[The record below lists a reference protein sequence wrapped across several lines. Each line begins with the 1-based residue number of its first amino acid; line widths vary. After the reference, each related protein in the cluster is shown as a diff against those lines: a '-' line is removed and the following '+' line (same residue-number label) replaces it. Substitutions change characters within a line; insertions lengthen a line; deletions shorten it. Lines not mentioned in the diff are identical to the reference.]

1 MVWSILAAI
10 LLLAL
15 LALWLIRF
23 RYHIEYESPAALRVA
38 AGVHFLW
45 WRKTLATDP
54 LRLFKHA
61 DGSVPP
67 DAGPSASGPAS
78 ATAASAAAP
87 PAAGTSDAGPGPAK
101 DFPGQRGAVRLPSSW
116 LGFFARFRDRTR
128 QAGVKWM
135 LDPGVWRLLAAFGW
149 RSGRRFL
156 WLIRPRIESLHVGL
170 ENAYDLARFASA
182 WSVAQATVPA
192 LACPVTY
199 GFGVREAEL
208 RARLGGR
215 FTALGLL
222 MLGLLSLT
230 TFPFGPL
237 LRRFARCW
245 RDPELAG
252 WQKRVLLP

>member
-45 WRKTLATDP
+45 WRKTLATEP
-54 LRLFKHA
+54 LRLLKHA
-61 DGSVPP
+61 GGHAPS
-67 DAGPSASGPAS
+67 DAAPSASGPAS
-78 ATAASAAAP
+78 ATAADS
-87 PAAGTSDAGPGPAK
+87 PAAGPSGAGPNPAE
-101 DFPGQRGAVRLPSSW
+101 DFPGQRGAVRLPSS
-116 LGFFARFRDRTR
+116 LIGFIARFRERSR

-149 RSGRRFL
+149 RSGRRVL
-156 WLIRPRIESLHVGL
+156 WLLRPRIESFHLGL

-199 GFGVREAEL
+199 GFGAREAEI
-208 RARLGGR
+208 RTRLGGR

-237 LRRFARCW
+237 LRQFARCW
-245 RDPELAG
+245 RDPGLAG

>member
-23 RYHIEYESPAALRVA
+23 RYHLEYESPATLRLA

-45 WRKTLATDP
+45 WGKTLATDP
-54 LRLFKHA
+54 LRLLGLGEGKVSS
-61 DGSVPP
+61 DSGPTP
-67 DAGPSASGPAS
+67 TAGPNSAAGPMRDSGPI
-78 ATAASAAAP
+78 P
-87 PAAGTSDAGPGPAK
+87 EPGPSGPV
-101 DFPGQRGAVRLPSSW
+101 DFPGQRGALRLPVTW
-116 LGFFARFRDRTR
+116 VEFFAKARGRTR
-128 QAGVKWM
+128 RAGLKWV
-135 LDPGVWRLLAAFGW
+135 LEPGVWRLLAAFGW
-149 RSGRRFL
+149 RSGRRVL
-156 WLIRPRIESLHVGL
+156 WLLRPRFESLHLGL
-170 ENAYDLARFASA
+170 ENAYDLARFASV
-182 WSVAQATVPA
+182 WSAAQATLPA

-199 GFGVREAEL
+199 GFGVSQAEF
-208 RARLGGR
+208 RVRLGGR
-215 FTALGLL
+215 FTALGLVL
-222 MLGLLSLT
+222 LVLLSLT